1 MLARI
6 DVQCARSASGRTR
19 IMATAQAPTV
29 PAGTRAAA
37 AAPAPQPSGAAWVA
51 RFPTSAA
58 VADCAQPFRAGLAD
72 FIAALTAAGATVQ
85 VAATR
90 RPAQRA
96 YLMHWCWAIVK
107 AGADPRAIPALDDV
121 DIAWAHADAQGG
133 YDAAASLAAA
143 QAMVAAFGMQ
153 NLKVAP
159 ALTSKHIAGLAVD
172 MSISWSGTLTIAN
185 RDGSTVAI
193 ASLPRSGMNPDLQAV
208 GATYGVIKFVGGA
221 TDMPHWSDDG
231 H

>member
-1 MLARI
+1 
-6 DVQCARSASGRTR
+6 V
-19 IMATAQAPTV
+19 AQ
-29 PAGTRAAA
+29 
-37 AAPAPQPSGAAWVA
+37 
-51 RFPTSAA
+51 FPTSSA
-58 VADCAQPFRAGLAD
+58 VADCAPPFRAGLTD
-72 FIAALTAAGATVQ
+72 FIAALAAAGASVQ

-107 AGADPRAIPALDDV
+107 AGADPRTIPASDGV
-121 DIAWAHADAQGG
+121 AIAWAHVDAQGQ
-133 YDAAASLAAA
+133 YDAAASVAAA
-143 QAMVAAFGMQ
+143 QAMVAAYGMQ

-172 MSISWSGTLTIAN
+172 MSISWSGTLAVAR
-185 RDGSTVAI
+185 RDGATVTI
-193 ASLPRSGMNPDLQAV
+193 ASLPRSGMNPDLQAA